1 MTTSSYAES
10 IPSLTSKTSKFSVYQ
25 TDGKPLSTEAIYR
38 AKMKYG
44 VYNNPAK
51 VSLGVDPSASDTAA
65 ILAANTD
72 LSIHAYHKDLSAEA
86 AHAALIAKPEQ
97 ITGWK
102 REHIAPEAE
111 HAALSARSIKMP
123 FNQQSDNSS
132 YIETEAAGAA
142 SAVLKKKPTNIA
154 RSQLQDI
161 YDFDDVRSGKV
172 TLSQFSDVKNNKSL
186 KSLSTAKDYRSGIS
200 TSSLGPEVSR
210 KMNIGNITNAAAK
223 AAKEEVQK
231 RITPHPDQR
240 AGLKTSL
247 QATNSNKDT
256 SVFIQNIH
264 AQAINASKKELN
276 KTFVRNN
283 GIPTASDKGLA
294 ANPAEYAAALLKS
307 EASKKDVKETIANN
321 SLVTPSIYAI
331 AAEKAKK
338 DLQKI
343 NDDVA
348 SKSYLTNIKV
358 TEEAYKIAQEN
369 AEKRRLT
376 EPGPGQIALGGG
388 LIMKYN
394 EIETMATALVQP
406 AIVDMETK
414 IVEMKKH
421 DEERKKLPAK
431 IKQREA
437 EHKEEKR
444 QAQLA
449 LERERAEKAAAR
461 REQLELD
468 KKALDEEF
476 DNFKLSLAGL
486 LETRKGEF
494 SAQVEEEE
502 AKKTEINT
510 EREEKLKVL
519 TETKEAQ
526 DKERAEEFASL
537 EAERDEDIAPLL
549 EELEVENSK
558 LKELTDD
565 RVEKENIYND
575 IKSKHDSTKAELDDT
590 LSKIET
596 MVKRLE
602 ELESSVAEVTAKESE
617 VTSSAAAAEAL
628 LDSEGMAKQ
637 NELESFTAQRK
648 ELESKREELHSS
660 NRDKVEELKNLSLEH
675 HEQEKQINEE
685 FPEHLRKE
693 VVAPKDIDDSDLA
706 DSKFELDDKSIE
718 IPPEIEDEPEVAR
731 EEVWPKVEKPVET
744 SEAET
749 PAEVDEAKLASSP
762 EAKSAP
768 QKKTWD
774 EVRKAAPADGSD
786 PLASVPTQEKPAMVD
801 VVTNDKMKESNNKLS
816 FAQRA
821 AKKLA
826 SGPTPKSASKTATAP
841 KTSATPTGRS
851 SEKKGGL
858 FGLFR
863 SKSKTNPSVSASS
876 PKKTTEVKSTEK
888 VESAP
893 KKETDK
899 KETTKA
905 DDSGATEESP
915 EKVEKKTE
923 KRTEN
928 VDDDVFS
935 GFSQGSEVEN

>member
-44 VYNNPAK
+44 IYNNPAK
-51 VSLGVDPSASDTAA
+51 VSLGVDQSASDTAA

-111 HAALSARSIKMP
+111 HAALSARSLKMP
-123 FNQQSDNSS
+123 FDQQSDNSS
-132 YIETEAAGAA
+132 VIETEAAGAA

-186 KSLSTAKDYRSGIS
+186 KSLSTTRDYRSGIS
-200 TSSLGPEVSR
+200 TSHLGAEVSR
-210 KMNIGNITNAAAK
+210 KMNIGNITNAATK
-223 AAKEEVQK
+223 AAQQEVER

-247 QATNSNKDT
+247 HATNSNRDT

-276 KTFVRNN
+276 KTHVRNN
-283 GIPTASDKGLA
+283 GIPTASDRGLA
-294 ANPAEYAAALLKS
+294 ANPAEYAAAILKS
-307 EASKKDVKETIANN
+307 DASKKNYKDTITNN
-321 SLVTPSIYAI
+321 SLVTPSIYAV
-331 AAEKAKK
+331 ASEKAKK
-338 DLQKI
+338 DLQRI
-343 NDDVA
+343 NDEVA
-348 SKSYLTNIKV
+348 TKSILTNIKV
-358 TEEAYKIAQEN
+358 TEEAYKIAQSN

-388 LIMKYN
+388 LVMKYN
-394 EIETMATALVQP
+394 EIESMATALVQP
-406 AIVDMETK
+406 AIVDMEAK
-414 IVEMKKH
+414 IVEMKRH
-421 DEERKKLPAK
+421 DDERKQLPAK

-437 EHKEEKR
+437 ELKEEKR
-444 QAQLA
+444 QQQLA

-461 REQLELD
+461 RAQLELD
-468 KKALDEEF
+468 KKALDEELE
-476 DNFKLSLAGL
+476 NFKLSLAGL
-486 LETRKGEF
+486 LTTRKDEF
-494 SAQVEEEE
+494 SKQVEEEE
-502 AKKTEINT
+502 AKKAEINA

-519 TETKEAQ
+519 TENKEAQ
-526 DKERAEEFASL
+526 DKERADEFASL

-549 EELEVENSK
+549 KELEQENTKLEELTEH
-558 LKELTDD
+558 

-575 IKSKHDSTKAELDDT
+575 IKSKYESTKAEFDET
-590 LSKIET
+590 VSKIEILD
-596 MVKRLE
+596 KRIE
-602 ELESSVAEVTAKESE
+602 ELEAGVSDVTAKEAE
-617 VTSSAAAAEAL
+617 ITSAAIAAESL
-628 LDSEGMAKQ
+628 VNGEGKAKE
-637 NELESFTAQRK
+637 NELESFAAQRK
-648 ELESKREELHSS
+648 ELESKRAELHTS
-660 NRDKVEELKNLSLEH
+660 NKEKVDELQKLGLEH
-675 HEQEKQINEE
+675 HEQEKQINGE
-685 FPEHLRKE
+685 FPEHLQKE

-718 IPPEIEDEPEVAR
+718 IPPEIEDEPEVVP
-731 EEVWPKVEKPVET
+731 EEVWPKVETPKVE
-744 SEAET
+744 ET
-749 PAEVDEAKLASSP
+749 EIPADTDEVKISKSKTDTTP
-762 EAKSAP
+762 EV

-774 EVRKAAPADGSD
+774 EIRKTAPTDGGD
-786 PLASVPTQEKPAMVD
+786 PLANVPTQEKPAMVD
-801 VVTNDKMKESNNKLS
+801 VVTEDKVKESNNKLT
-816 FAQRA
+816 FAQKA

-826 SGPTPKSASKTATAP
+826 SGPTPKSANKPASSQK
-841 KTSATPTGRS
+841 SIATPTGRS
-851 SEKKGGL
+851 GEKKGI

-863 SKSKTNPSVSASS
+863 SKSKSNPTTSTSA
-876 PKKTTEVKSTEK
+876 PVKSTPSKPKNVATTEPS
-888 VESAP
+888 VAP
-893 KKETDK
+893 KAE
-899 KETTKA
+899 
-905 DDSGATEESP
+905 DSQVAQEP
-915 EKVEKKTE
+915 PQKVEKKS
-923 KRTEN
+923 EN